1 VDKKLFVLGQVMA
14 TRNVLK
20 ALAQAGVDPAQ
31 LLARHQTGDWGE
43 LPRGDIHENHLS
55 LRHGW
60 RLFSSYP
67 IEDGGARKVWVI
79 TEADRSVTTILLPED
94 Y

>member
-1 VDKKLFVLGQVMA
+1 VAQQLFALGQVVA

-20 ALAQAGVDPAQ
+20 ALAEAYVDPAE

-43 LPRGDIHENHLS
+43 LPREDFHENQRS

-60 RLFSSYP
+60 RLLSSYP
-67 IEDGGARKVWVI
+67 IGAGGTRKVWII
-79 TEADRSVTTILLPED
+79 TEANRCLTTILLPED